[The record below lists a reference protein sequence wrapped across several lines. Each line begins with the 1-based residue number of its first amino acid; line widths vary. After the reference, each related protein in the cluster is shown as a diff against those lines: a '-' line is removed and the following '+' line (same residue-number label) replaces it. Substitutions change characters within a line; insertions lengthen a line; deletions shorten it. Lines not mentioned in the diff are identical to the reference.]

1 MIHVVVFVKS
11 IIVNHFIADTLGKSA
26 ITKFL
31 LFPFF
36 CWDFSFFGFPRIFSA
51 FSPFFFFSFFFFLCP
66 TAFCA
71 RRQGLHMKALKSL
84 AHRPCSYLS
93 GIGISTILDHH
104 GLHQSPKTAT
114 CTPYKT
120 PFPLAPLFSWLI
132 SSTPPQK

>member
-11 IIVNHFIADTLGKSA
+11 IIINHFIADTLSKSA

-36 CWDFSFFGFPRIFSA
+36 FAGIFHFLAFPAFFPLFP
-51 FSPFFFFSFFFFLCP
+51 PFFFFSFFFFLCP

-84 AHRPCSYLS
+84 AHRPC
-93 GIGISTILDHH
+93 
-104 GLHQSPKTAT
+104 
-114 CTPYKT
+114 
-120 PFPLAPLFSWLI
+120 
-132 SSTPPQK
+132 